1 MGDAG
6 FLLLI
11 LLHLYSRASSF
22 SPDSLAASLP
32 VSFVDADSSCS
43 RRHRTPVYE
52 TPRPLANTDAVQ
64 STANGSFFGG
74 YMYLRGLLFQSLT
87 QADAVLSD
95 QKNNACMRPMF
106 LLNLKA
112 VTKQEL
118 CCQARLPLGR
128 KYQNIR
134 SRLDYTAQK
143 VTSNHSFPVYLPL
156 SAKI

>member
-32 VSFVDADSSCS
+32 VSFVDADSSCF
-43 RRHRTPVYE
+43 RHHRTPVYE
-52 TPRPLANTDAVQ
+52 TPRPLANTAAVQ

-74 YMYLRGLLFQSLT
+74 YMYLRSLLFPSLT
-87 QADAVLSD
+87 HADAVLAD
-95 QKNNACMRPMF
+95 LKNNAGMRPMF
-106 LLNLKA
+106 LLNLKT

-118 CCQARLPLGR
+118 CSQARLQLGR
-128 KYQNIR
+128 KYQNVR
-134 SRLDYTAQK
+134 SLLDYNAQK

-156 SAKI
+156 SDKI